1 MKPRKEIGDASSSTV
16 RKRKSDAVDLLKM
29 EAGTT
34 QEATTSMKALILMKG
49 GQEERSKVLEEMG
62 LGRELNEEES
72 ISMMAD
78 LNMTWY
84 KYKNWA
90 RYAMMHRYIYND
102 PFPYQF
108 SPFHLFI
115 IFIISLFQMDE
126 EIQH

>member
-1 MKPRKEIGDASSSTV
+1 MKPRKEIGDASSSAV
-16 RKRKSDAVDLLKM
+16 RKRKSDAVDFLKM

-34 QEATTSMKALILMKG
+34 QESTTSMKALILMKG
-49 GQEERSKVLEEMG
+49 GQEDRSKVLEEMG

-84 KYKNWA
+84 KYKNWS
-90 RYAMMHRYIYND
+90 RYVMMYRYIYND

>member
-16 RKRKSDAVDLLKM
+16 RKRKSDAVDFLKM

-34 QEATTSMKALILMKG
+34 KESTTSMKALILMKG
-49 GQEERSKVLEEMG
+49 GEEERSKVLEEMV

-84 KYKNWA
+84 KYKNWS
-90 RYAMMHRYIYND
+90 RYVMMYRYIYTD
-102 PFPYQF
+102 PLPYQF
-108 SPFHLFI
+108 PPFHLFI
-115 IFIISLFQMDE
+115 IFIMSLFQMDE